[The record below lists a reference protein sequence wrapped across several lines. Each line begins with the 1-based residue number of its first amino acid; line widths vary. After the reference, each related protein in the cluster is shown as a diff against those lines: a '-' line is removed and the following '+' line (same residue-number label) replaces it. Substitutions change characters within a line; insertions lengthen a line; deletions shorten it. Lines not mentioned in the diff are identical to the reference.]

1 MTYNYN
7 KLWKLL
13 IDKGMT
19 KTELRVQAGIS
30 TNILAKMGK
39 NESVALESLAKI
51 CVALKCTLDEVVE
64 IVSDEAASNPTISR
78 SDEAIQ
84 NRQSFQ
90 NNYEQLELSFSH
102 NKKKSNKPKVISLF
116 SGAGGLDIGF
126 EQAGFSIAV
135 AVEMDPSCCDTLK
148 TNRPDLPIINGNITD
163 ITGTEILSKAGLKP
177 LEAAL
182 VIGGPPCQSF
192 SLAGLRKGL
201 EDDRGKLLFEY
212 VRVVRETLPVGFVL
226 ENVKGLTNWDS
237 GRALKLLIEELS
249 KPIEFEGK
257 TYVYTITPPKVLNA
271 VDYGVPQYRERL
283 ILVGNR
289 KGLTFEYPKPCDEKE
304 RKTVWDAIGG
314 LPAPEQP
321 SETALRVAGTI
332 KGRREKFGF

>member
-7 KLWKLL
+7 KLWKML

-19 KTELRVQAGIS
+19 KTELRIQAGIS
-30 TNILAKMGK
+30 SNILAKMGK

-51 CVALKCTLDEVVE
+51 CIALNCTLDEVIE
-64 IVSDEAASNPTISR
+64 IVFPKKSLPTSNLSDVLIYKKQSAQ
-78 SDEAIQ
+78 SD
-84 NRQSFQ
+84 
-90 NNYEQLELSFSH
+90 YVQLELPLI
-102 NKKKSNKPKVISLF
+102 NDIDESNKPKVISLF

-126 EQAGFSIAV
+126 ENAGFSIAV
-135 AVEMDPSCCDTLK
+135 AVEMDPACCDTLRF
-148 TNRPDLPIINGNITD
+148 NRPDLPIINKNIID
-163 ITGTEILSKAGLKP
+163 ITGADILEKAGLKP

-201 EDDRGKLLFEY
+201 DDERGKLLFEF
-212 VRVVRETLPVGFVL
+212 VRIVRETLPVGFVL

-249 KPIEFEGK
+249 KPIEYEKK
-257 TYVYTITPPKVLNA
+257 TYVYKITPPKVLNA

-289 KGLTFEYPKPCDEKE
+289 NGLLFDYPKPCNNKDH
-304 RKTVWDAIGG
+304 KTVWEAIGD
-314 LPAPEQP
+314 LPKPEQP
-321 SETALRVAGTI
+321 SDTALRVAKTI
-332 KGRREKFGF
+332 KERREKFGF